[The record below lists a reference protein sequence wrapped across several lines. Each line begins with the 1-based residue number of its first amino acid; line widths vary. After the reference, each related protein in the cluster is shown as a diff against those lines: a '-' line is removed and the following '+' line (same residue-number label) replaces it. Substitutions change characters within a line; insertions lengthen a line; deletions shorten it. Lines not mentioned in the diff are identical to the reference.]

1 MKTLKCS
8 DMGAKCGYEAS
19 GETAEEVKGKM
30 MEHAKKAHREMMN
43 GMSLAEIAEM
53 DEKMDGMLK

>member
-8 DMGAKCGYEAS
+8 DTGMMCDFEAS
-19 GETAEEVKGKM
+19 GKSAEEVKKKM

-43 GMSLAEIAEM
+43 GMGLAEIAEM
-53 DEKMDGMLK
+53 ERKMDRMLK